1 MPTKKTKPAAGND
14 AGRTAQKTPES
25 VEAAEAAEAAEST
38 GKKGYHPSGPRS
50 RPDVVRRHSPYLR
63 DEDGNYQPAMRSV
76 VRFRCSADLLEF
88 CKGAGSMYIRRI
100 LQPYAE
106 LVMNQKNYPGRKEA
120 NELLSPQLI
129 EPAIE
134 SIERW
139 EALASCGF
147 PSPALDYA
155 QDSLNLNDYFLNHPS
170 ATFAITARGDSMI
183 DYGIYDGDILFVDRA
198 AEARTGDI
206 VLAFVDGNYTVKEI
220 DLTDKV
226 PKLHPYNAN
235 ENYPV
240 IIPQDLENFWI
251 EGVVV
256 SLGRRFHRRPR
267 TLRRSRFSE

>member
-1 MPTKKTKPAAGND
+1 M
-14 AGRTAQKTPES
+14 
-25 VEAAEAAEAAEST
+25 
-38 GKKGYHPSGPRS
+38 
-50 RPDVVRRHSPYLR
+50 
-63 DEDGNYQPAMRSV
+63 
-76 VRFRCSADLLEF
+76 
-88 CKGAGSMYIRRI
+88 
-100 LQPYAE
+100 
-106 LVMNQKNYPGRKEA
+106 
-120 NELLSPQLI
+120 I

-198 AEARTGDI
+198 AEARTGTSYSRSSTE
-206 VLAFVDGNYTVKEI
+206 LHREGNRPHRQGPE
-220 DLTDKV
+220 
-226 PKLHPYNAN
+226 LHPYNAN
-235 ENYPV
+235 ENYRSSSRRTS
-240 IIPQDLENFWI
+240 NFWI

-267 TLRRSRFSE
+267 TAAPFAVLGITVETSLRGGFQPPREARHPAPPPDLSPS